1 MLKKDLSNKKMNFI
15 ETRSIL
21 IGENWETPCR
31 AKMEGHRVRVYTWI
45 DNGEK
50 EISELYDIQA
60 LNNVYI
66 TIESMGGDVNYLA

>member
-1 MLKKDLSNKKMNFI
+1 MLKKDLDNKKMNFI

-31 AKMEGHRVRVYTWI
+31 AEMEGNKVRVYTWI

-50 EISELYDIQA
+50 EISELYDILA
-60 LNNVYI
+60 FYNVYI
-66 TIESMGGDVNYLA
+66 AIESMGGDVNYLA